1 MRLTEEPAFIQK
13 PVWGVKPSE
22 TSETI
27 TGAWRGVNGQ
37 RGPVNFARPA
47 FASSLRKNSR
57 RMLKKSSLL
66 TCSTLAVISPSL
78 PEFAETD
85 SSPWD
90 APGPKQDRSE

>member
-1 MRLTEEPAFIQK
+1 MGSVGPSILPDRL
-13 PVWGVKPSE
+13 S
-22 TSETI
+22 
-27 TGAWRGVNGQ
+27 
-37 RGPVNFARPA
+37 
-47 FASSLRKNSR
+47 ASSLRKNSR